1 MRVIFETFSIAHF
14 WRYYILFPRLY
25 PPVPINLRLATADD
39 EIGGYFIPKGTTVA
53 IIPPHR
59 YDIAIV
65 KSYNIII
72 YNIKV
77 ISCKIN

>member
-14 WRYYILFPRLY
+14 WWYYILFPRLY
-25 PPVPINLRLATADD
+25 PPVPLSLRRTIADD

-65 KSYNIII
+65 KSCDIII
-72 YNIKV
+72 YNIRV